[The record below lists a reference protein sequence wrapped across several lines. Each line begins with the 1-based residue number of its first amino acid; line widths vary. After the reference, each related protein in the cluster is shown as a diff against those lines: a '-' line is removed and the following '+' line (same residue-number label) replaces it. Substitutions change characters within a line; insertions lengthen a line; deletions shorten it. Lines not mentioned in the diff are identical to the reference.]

1 MHIGRAW
8 TQGPVPKD
16 HRDRLALA
24 REVAERA
31 RQRFDAIAVGVYG
44 SLARGE
50 DGPYS
55 DIEMF
60 CVVAGEVDET
70 FEWMHAGWKV
80 EVDLHGREYLVRDA
94 ANVTETWS
102 ITHGCYLDVM
112 PLHDPGGVFAELAAI
127 VRGIPRPVFD
137 RAIERLI
144 VGELWEAIGKLRNA
158 RARDQSPP
166 PGFLYYILKIGYWMI
181 GLANRRTY
189 SAATNAWSEAL
200 ALPDRMAG
208 YDTLCRVASAGDV
221 SDGARVFDACE
232 GFWTGVAAWATAR
245 GLGIESPTHVV

>member
-1 MHIGRAW
+1 MSATW

-16 HRDRLALA
+16 HDARLAIA

-31 RQRFDAIAVGVYG
+31 RLRFDAIAVGVYG
-44 SLARGE
+44 SLARGD

-60 CVVAGEVDET
+60 CVVGGEVDET
-70 FEWMHAGWKV
+70 FEWIHAGWKI
-80 EVDLHGREYLVRDA
+80 EVDVRGREYLAREAGGVSEA
-94 ANVTETWS
+94 WS
-102 ITHGCYLDVM
+102 ITHGNYLDVM
-112 PLHDPGGVFAELAAI
+112 PLHDPAGVFAELEAI
-127 VRGIPRPVFD
+127 VRGVPAPLFD

-158 RARDQSPP
+158 RTRNEAPP
-166 PGFLYYILKIGYWMI
+166 PGFVFYLLKIGYWLI

-189 SAATNAWSEAL
+189 STATRAWAEAL

-208 YDTLCRVASAGDV
+208 YDALCRLAASGEVDDRV
-221 SDGARVFDACE
+221 RVFETCDA
-232 GFWTGVAAWATAR
+232 FWAGVAAWAVAR
-245 GLGIESPTHVV
+245 GLAIESPTHVV

>member
-1 MHIGRAW
+1 MSGDGWIE
-8 TQGPVPKD
+8 GPLPKD
-16 HRDRLALA
+16 HDDRLALA

-31 RQRFDAIAVGVYG
+31 RLRFEAIAVGGYG

-80 EVDLHGREYLVRDA
+80 EVNVRGREYLARDA
-94 ANVTETWS
+94 ATVTETWS
-102 ITHGCYLDVM
+102 ITHRNYLDVM
-112 PLHDPGGVFAELAAI
+112 PLHDPIGVFAELAAI
-127 VRGIPRPVFD
+127 VHGVPQPPFD

-158 RARDQSPP
+158 RARGELPP
-166 PGFLYYILKIGYWMI
+166 PGFLYYVLRLGYSMI
-181 GLANRRTY
+181 GLANRHLY
-189 SAATNAWSEAL
+189 STATRAWSESL
-200 ALPDRMAG
+200 ALPDRVAG
-208 YDTLCRVASAGDV
+208 YDALCRLASTGDLGDA
-221 SDGARVFDACE
+221 SRVFDACE
-232 GFWTGVAAWATAR
+232 GFWAGVAAWAAAR
-245 GLGIESPTHVV
+245 GLSIESPAHLI